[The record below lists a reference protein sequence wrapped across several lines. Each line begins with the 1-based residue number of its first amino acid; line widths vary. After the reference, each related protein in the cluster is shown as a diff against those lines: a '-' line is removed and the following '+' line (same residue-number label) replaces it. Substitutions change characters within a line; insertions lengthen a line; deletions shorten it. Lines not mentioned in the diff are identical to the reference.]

1 MTLIEALRQA
11 TTLLRHQ
18 DMRDA
23 YFEAEAIL
31 AHILQT
37 SRAYLYSH
45 PEQRLT
51 QKERN
56 SFQKLVER
64 RLSQEPLAYIRK
76 NQEFY
81 NIQFYIDHR
90 VLIPRPETEL
100 LVEEAL
106 EVASNYARKVNPV
119 LIADIGTGCGAIAI
133 SIALNLPQARIYA
146 SDVSAGAL
154 EVARLNCHQH
164 QVNSQLILLQGNL
177 LEPLP
182 EPVHLIV
189 ANLPYVKNTEIEM
202 LSPEVKDFEPRLALD
217 GGQDGLTRIHQLL
230 EQLDGKLLPDGC
242 LLLEIGQG
250 QTVPVT
256 SWINRHFPEAKIELL
271 PDLNAIDRVVKVIF

>member
-11 TTLLRHQ
+11 ATLLHQ
-18 DMRDA
+18 DAHDA

-51 QKERN
+51 QKQRN
-56 SFQKLVER
+56 SFQELVER
-64 RLSQEPLAYIRK
+64 RLSQEPLAYILGS
-76 NQEFY
+76 QEFY
-81 NIQFYIDHR
+81 NIRFYVDHR

-106 EVASNYARKVNPV
+106 EVASDYARRVNPV

-154 EVARLNCHQH
+154 EVARLNCYQH

-189 ANLPYVKNTEIEM
+189 ANLPYVKNMELEK
-202 LSPEVKDFEPRLALD
+202 LSAEVKDFEPQLALD
-217 GGQDGLTRIHQLL
+217 GGQDGLTKIHQLL
-230 EQLDGKLLPDGC
+230 EQLDGKLLPGGC

-256 SWINRHFPEAKIELL
+256 SGINRHFPEAKIELL
-271 PDLNAIDRVVKVIF
+271 PDLNAIDRVVKAIF